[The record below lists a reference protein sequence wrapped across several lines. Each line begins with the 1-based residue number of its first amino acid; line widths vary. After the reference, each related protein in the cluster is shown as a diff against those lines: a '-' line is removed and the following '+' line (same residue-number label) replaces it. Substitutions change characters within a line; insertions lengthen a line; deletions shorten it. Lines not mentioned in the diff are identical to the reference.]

1 MSRYEA
7 TNSAGTSP
15 ALMEIM
21 NKFNSMPR
29 GAFNL
34 TRQKKFDVDPYLML
48 PFEVWPMLPNSD
60 IDVNYDV
67 KFESV
72 NPTIKRLQSSMS
84 AEIYVGHINYNDI
97 WEGWNNFITGGRT
110 GKVVKTIPRI
120 AWTLYHQATA
130 GGAIKAWTS
139 CLASSPSYLMNIAPC
154 AWIPTGTSGDSNVD
168 EGLNYKRGY
177 FTDISKM
184 KSSGLTGIT
193 TVAILQA
200 SKAMYISALP
210 FVAYVKMVKKFKNQN
225 LLQNY
230 PHWLPENE
238 NHELIL
244 PYDDIADVVTNADYD
259 NCNKGLTNATP
270 FDSDDISDEN
280 TIQFNSEFPEYPLLN
295 RLYHCDRKNDYFTT
309 GSPFPELIRGD
320 VPFLDLAEAR
330 ISDPTISIDAS
341 DAVSGS
347 GISRFLGIDG
357 SGKLTAS
364 TLRTLYAASSSG
376 GVSGTSFSSPNSG
389 SNPKTSLELLKGTLA
404 DSTITGIKFSLAQWR
419 QLAVDTIQRERF
431 ARSDGSYNQLIE
443 SMFNWNPQWH
453 GHEISIVGSHKQPM
467 VFSEVVQMSANG
479 TSASGGT
486 SSLGDV
492 AGRAFSDASSSN
504 IHIHSNDFSL
514 MIAVLIIRPDEYYN
528 QGVDKL
534 WSALTNAEQYFPI
547 RNNLSPDATQ
557 NRELFVSGDDSVD
570 LDVMNYQERF
580 ARYKSRE
587 NQVSGYMGLPISV
600 VGDIGAYVM
609 ARHFQATPQ
618 FNLDFVN
625 GKLDSNE
632 QLLWASLYQ
641 NKFTCNITSR
651 MRYVGPI
658 PDLSVPTEFGLS
670 F

>member
-1 MSRYEA
+1 MSRYDT

-34 TRQKKFDVDPYLML
+34 TRQKKFDVDPYLVL
-48 PFEVWPMLPNSD
+48 PFEIWPMLPNSD

-84 AEIYVGHINYNDI
+84 SEIYVGHINYNDL

-139 CLASSPSYLMNIAPC
+139 CLASSPSFLMNIAPC
-154 AWIPTGTSGDSNVD
+154 AWIPTGTSSDSNVD

-177 FTDISKM
+177 FNDISKM

-193 TVAILQA
+193 TVAVLEA

-244 PYDDIADVVTNADYD
+244 PYDDKADVVTNADYE

-270 FDSDDISDEN
+270 FDSDDIADEN
-280 TIQFNSEFPEYPLLN
+280 SIQFNSEFPEYPILN
-295 RLYHCDRKNDYFTT
+295 RLYHCDRKNDYFST

-320 VPFLDLAEAR
+320 IPFLDLAEAQ
-330 ISDPTISIDAS
+330 INDSNVILDFSEALESANPSKLLTITSNNKISAVNSYSYTLGTVNAIAGLQGTASNPSAAFDKIKASLSDPTIS
-341 DAVSGS
+341 
-347 GISRFLGIDG
+347 GIR
-357 SGKLTAS
+357 
-364 TLRTLYAASSSG
+364 
-376 GVSGTSFSSPNSG
+376 
-389 SNPKTSLELLKGTLA
+389 
-404 DSTITGIKFSLAQWR
+404 FSLAQWR

-453 GHEISIVGSHKQPM
+453 GHEIAIVGSHKQPM

-504 IHIHSNDFSL
+504 IHIHANDFGL
-514 MIAVLIIRPDEYYN
+514 MIAVLIVRPDEYYN

-625 GKLDSNE
+625 GKLDNNE